1 MQLVNCSQ
9 VILVEET
16 TSCTMQ
22 LMQNISS
29 SLEKKEAPGPW
40 LLFELIFVFLFFKD
54 LKILVFCLL
63 FVILERNSLN
73 NFIQIIFNYLEI
85 ICFHNH
91 F

>member
-40 LLFELIFVFLFFKD
+40 LLFELIFVF
-54 LKILVFCLL
+54 
-63 FVILERNSLN
+63 
-73 NFIQIIFNYLEI
+73 FIF
-85 ICFHNH
+85 
-91 F
+91 